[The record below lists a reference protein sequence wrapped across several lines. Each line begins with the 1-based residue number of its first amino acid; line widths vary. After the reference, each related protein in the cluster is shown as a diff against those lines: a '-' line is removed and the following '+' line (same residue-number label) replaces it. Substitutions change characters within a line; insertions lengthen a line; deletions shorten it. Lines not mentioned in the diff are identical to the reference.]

1 MAKKKLS
8 SKSNYVPNRMIN
20 EIEVERNGKTTYIDG
35 ANVLDGMYVKK
46 GVKFAKGGSIQKI
59 VSNFTPVAVKHSGNE
74 KEGYS
79 VLIKDKKSD
88 FTAWVDVWVDT
99 EYQDVNTDWNMY
111 IFDLKDTNDV
121 RQKTLQENT
130 DIFEDATSTA
140 IQYLEDKGVIMQ
152 DDKAKWHYA
161 KGKKA
166 LGGFLVGV
174 GVGVAGK
181 YAYDKY
187 GKKGTTKRVA
197 KGKKKKFGNGGG
209 VAVSSENG
217 GYTIGTNAD
226 YSSNHPSTDV
236 DYSMYAKG
244 GGVGKNRF
252 KLGDKVKVV
261 RGANKGEKGIVSNT
275 DSDFFGDYTID
286 VRGHKLSG
294 FKADD
299 LIKYAKGGSL
309 KSKAKY
315 VPNYMVQ
322 SVEVERKG
330 KTTDIDGADIYDG
343 FYVKKGVKFAKGG
356 NLKTKNGVSYKVIEF
371 NSPMGKY
378 KYVINGLKIGGYNF
392 SYVSDK
398 KLSDAEIERVAS
410 ENKFANGGSVWGGT
424 AESSQDGMLI
434 GGTNSELTSNQ
445 YGEGGS
451 IDTWEYSIGG
461 L

>member
-209 VAVSSENG
+209 TAVSSENG
-217 GYTIGTNAD
+217 GYTVGTNAD
-226 YSSNHPSTDV
+226 FNSNQYQPDV
-236 DYSMYAKG
+236 DLQLMKRG
-244 GGVGKNRF
+244 GG
-252 KLGDKVKVV
+252 
-261 RGANKGEKGIVSNT
+261 
-275 DSDFFGDYTID
+275 
-286 VRGHKLSG
+286 
-294 FKADD
+294 
-299 LIKYAKGGSL
+299 L

-330 KTTDIDGADIYDG
+330 KTTDIDGADILDG
-343 FYVKKGVKFAKGG
+343 FYVKKGV
-356 NLKTKNGVSYKVIEF
+356 
-371 NSPMGKY
+371 
-378 KYVINGLKIGGYNF
+378 
-392 SYVSDK
+392 
-398 KLSDAEIERVAS
+398 
-410 ENKFANGGSVWGGT
+410 KFANGGSVWGGT